1 MKNKVFAVLTAAL
14 LCLSLVLP
22 VSAAD
27 LHIFD
32 MTGGAIG
39 ADGVNALEQ
48 QAQKIENTYGFEVFF
63 AIVDGVG
70 DEGTYGYT
78 ENLYKSKAE
87 GENGIA
93 LTYNYGDNKYAF
105 YCSGTGETIFP
116 EEVQDNTL
124 WDAFAYTETYYDG
137 VYAYLLAV
145 DAILSKAPGVTVNSD
160 EITTK
165 TAEEETTEFV
175 FVDRTLP
182 LVVDN
187 ADVLTDAEEAALL
200 TKLEA
205 LGEANNL
212 EIGAITVDSYEGKEP
227 QTFADDFY
235 DYNGYGYGENDDG
248 LIVVFNTGE
257 GDGNRNIAISTRG
270 KAIDLVSD
278 FDIDLIIEM
287 MIPDIKNGNFAGAF
301 DSFVAECESA
311 VDTSASPFAIPLA
324 IVIGF
329 GLAFLIVKIQA
340 SKLKTVRQ
348 QVNAAD
354 YVGEVVLTNRFDNF
368 LYNDVKKTAKAKDD
382 SSSTHTS
389 SSGRTHGGGNKSF

>member
-165 TAEEETTEFV
+165 TAEVETTEFV
-175 FVDRTLP
+175 SVD
-182 LVVDN
+182 
-187 ADVLTDAEEAALL
+187 
-200 TKLEA
+200 
-205 LGEANNL
+205 
-212 EIGAITVDSYEGKEP
+212 
-227 QTFADDFY
+227 
-235 DYNGYGYGENDDG
+235 
-248 LIVVFNTGE
+248 
-257 GDGNRNIAISTRG
+257 
-270 KAIDLVSD
+270 
-278 FDIDLIIEM
+278 
-287 MIPDIKNGNFAGAF
+287 
-301 DSFVAECESA
+301 
-311 VDTSASPFAIPLA
+311 
-324 IVIGF
+324 
-329 GLAFLIVKIQA
+329 
-340 SKLKTVRQ
+340 
-348 QVNAAD
+348 
-354 YVGEVVLTNRFDNF
+354 
-368 LYNDVKKTAKAKDD
+368 
-382 SSSTHTS
+382 
-389 SSGRTHGGGNKSF
+389 